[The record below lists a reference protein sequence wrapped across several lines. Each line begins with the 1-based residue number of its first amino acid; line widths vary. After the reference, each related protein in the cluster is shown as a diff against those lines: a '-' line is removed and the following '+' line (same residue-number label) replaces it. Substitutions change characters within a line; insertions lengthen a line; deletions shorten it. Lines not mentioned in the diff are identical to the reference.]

1 MLLKKNMQFLL
12 LFYHFYKEMLIN
24 IVYTH
29 ILLLLTQ
36 NIIKYLRT
44 LIHYVQALASL
55 CVVGGLVT
63 CTVTAFCGQFQ
74 IVQKL

>member
-12 LFYHFYKEMLIN
+12 LFYHFYKEMLLFIL
-24 IVYTH
+24 IY
-29 ILLLLTQ
+29 LLLLSQ